1 MVGMARGV
9 DLVRTTVVQCSEL
22 VEGRGMKQ
30 AFRRR
35 GGVLKSAAVFTLG
48 AAVGSIAALLYAP
61 ASGKQTRRRIAM
73 RVQTLR
79 RETGRR
85 LGRTGRALA
94 TQAVQVRE
102 AATDWISEHIPH
114 GNGNGRQVRRPAAR
128 HA

>member
-1 MVGMARGV
+1 MVDMARGV
-9 DLVRTTVVQCSEL
+9 DLAFIIVVQCNEL
-22 VEGRGMKQ
+22 VEGCGMKQ
-30 AFRRR
+30 APRRR

-79 RETGRR
+79 RETGRN
-85 LGRTGRALA
+85 LGRTRRALA

-102 AATDWISEHIPH
+102 AATGWIAEHIPH
-114 GNGNGRQVRRPAAR
+114 GNGNGRQARRPVAR